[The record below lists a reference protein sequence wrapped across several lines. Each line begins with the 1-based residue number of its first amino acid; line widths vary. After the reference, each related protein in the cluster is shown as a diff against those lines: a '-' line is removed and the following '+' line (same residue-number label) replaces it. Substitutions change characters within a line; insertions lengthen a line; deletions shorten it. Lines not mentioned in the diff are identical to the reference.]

1 MRSSYNVANY
11 SLARLRPH
19 RGVSLPFIAAQNLA
33 LTRVRPCALI
43 LTMWHA
49 CGHTVAPACALIAA
63 KLSPRGLELCVQF
76 TRGTPAAASR
86 SQPALH
92 AAQLSP
98 HGHSCA
104 SILLTWHACDRTA
117 VSACPRAAE
126 HVQLCA
132 LALLCGTPATV
143 RGVSLCS
150 SLPHGSSLSGLA
162 ACAHTNYV
170 ARLRPHR
177 GVCLLFTVTPVSAL
191 TGCSRTFIL
200 LVVRVRPHSGASCP
214 SCSCTA

>member
-1 MRSSYNVANY
+1 MCSCAFTSLCGTIATASRRQPVPSLPRSSALADCSFAC
-11 SLARLRPH
+11 SLLVARLRPH
-19 RGVSLPFIAAQNLA
+19 HGLSLLFMPHNFV
-33 LTRVRPCALI
+33 LT
-43 LTMWHA
+43 
-49 CGHTVAPACALIAA
+49 G
-63 KLSPRGLELCVQF
+63 G
-76 TRGTPAAASR
+76 SR
-86 SQPALH
+86 
-92 AAQLSP
+92 
-98 HGHSCA
+98 A

-191 TGCSRTFIL
+191 TGCSRTLIL